1 MIKFKN
7 AWNYLLIMI
16 FIYDNLKVVLSEY
29 LRNEVTMI
37 ENNPN
42 EDHNPS
48 EVLKIQANALQ
59 LLSGLGITLLKNNRV
74 WEVYG
79 DKNVQAF
86 MHILGDNFLFK
97 KTFEQAIS
105 AQQVS
110 ILSLGNLAE
119 ILYLPLP
126 ENWAWLIGPYR
137 TQSSKCP
144 MNDPY
149 YQSLKDE
156 ERQEL
161 IQLCNRYPLKGDME
175 IDAFLRIALTT
186 VQSPLVETP
195 AKVKFVDSPYSADF
209 PPSEINRT
217 MIKPIFASI
226 QEQENPNVILMIRD
240 FIVDGNAKKG
250 IEIYQKSI
258 QQIPRPLTQKIDSNR
273 DDIAHRLGILYSIFY
288 KMLESTADPAP
299 LIRIKNKY
307 IEQFQNS
314 KCTQELDLMT
324 MDMLSG
330 FASQAQVHLQIESYA
345 DLIQKAILYIHEH
358 AKSKIS
364 LKDIANSLHVNAC
377 YLSSIFKK
385 ETGKPITIFIAE
397 LKMADAKELLE
408 NTNLAVT
415 DICYQVGYD
424 NPSYF
429 TEVFK
434 KTVGMTP
441 KEYKANYKL
450 DKYTP

>member
-1 MIKFKN
+1 
-7 AWNYLLIMI
+7 
-16 FIYDNLKVVLSEY
+16 
-29 LRNEVTMI
+29 MI
-37 ENNPN
+37 ENTTN
-42 EDHNPS
+42 EGHHP
-48 EVLKIQANALQ
+48 EEEMMAQANALHI
-59 LLSGLGITLLKNNRV
+59 LSGLGITLLRNHKV

-86 MHILGDNFLFK
+86 MRILGDNYLLK
-97 KTFEQAIS
+97 RTFEQAIT

-110 ILSLGNLAE
+110 VLSLGNMADV
-119 ILYLPLP
+119 LYLPLP
-126 ENWAWLIGPYR
+126 ENCAWLIGPYR

-144 MNDPY
+144 MNDSY
-149 YQSLKDE
+149 YQSLRDE
-156 ERQEL
+156 DRQDL
-161 IQLCNRYPLKGDME
+161 IHLCNSYPLKGEME
-175 IDAFLRIALTT
+175 IDAFLRVALTT
-186 VQSPLVETP
+186 SQLPLVEVP
-195 AKVKFVDSPYSADF
+195 AKVQLVDSPYSVDF
-209 PPSEINRT
+209 PPSDINRT

-226 QEQENPNVILMIRD
+226 QEQENPNIILMIRD
-240 FIVDGNAKKG
+240 LIVDGNAKKG
-250 IEIYQKSI
+250 IEVYQKSI
-258 QQIPRPLTQKIDSNR
+258 QQIPRPLTQKIDSNQ

-288 KMLESTADPAP
+288 KMLESSADPAP

-314 KCTQELDLMT
+314 KCTQELDLIT
-324 MDMLSG
+324 IDMLSG

-441 KEYKANYKL
+441 KEYKSNYKL